1 MPQDILT
8 ERQRRLLD
16 AILILGVVALAFIV
30 VGFASS
36 AFYAFGDIVLL
47 FFLAWLLS
55 FALLPLINFVAR
67 IPRVPPPAA
76 VIIVY
81 LTMVVLL
88 LGIIVQASATIYAS
102 ISQFLNT
109 APEFETQL
117 RILLGD
123 IESRLAAFGLAVN
136 LVDQAPTIVANLR
149 EWAGQ
154 LTGPLQSLAV
164 ASIGVFGNVL
174 LLVILSIYIAVDR
187 EDILAFLYRL
197 VPPSLVPQARL
208 LQVAVGRSFGGFLRG
223 QLIMGLVFGAFTAL
237 VNILFGLQYAALTTV
252 ASGLLHLIPF
262 FGPFVSWA
270 PPVIAA
276 ALTPDGP
283 VLPVLILMG
292 IGWFV
297 TMNILQPRLM
307 SGSVGIHPIVVLA
320 SVIIGS
326 KIAGIAGAIF
336 GIPIAAVISAF
347 FFHWVA
353 RSRETGTVADRATR
367 RVAAREGRIIRRPR
381 EPVPGVD
388 ADVVDDADAPTGAA
402 GSAPAPAGPSPAP
415 GPASVQPSAAGA
427 TPGKPAHAPVAL
439 PEAGPHPSAAAPRSA
454 SAQQPVEE
462 PGT

>member
-1 MPQDILT
+1 MPQDVLT

-16 AILILGVVALAFIV
+16 AVLVLGVVALGFIV
-30 VGFASS
+30 IGFAGSV
-36 AFYAFGDIVLL
+36 FYAFGDILLL

-55 FALLPLINFVAR
+55 FALLPLINAVAR
-67 IPRVPPPAA
+67 VPRVPPAAA

-81 LTMVVLL
+81 LTIVILL
-88 LGIIVQASATIYAS
+88 LGIVVQASATIYQS

-109 APEFETQL
+109 APEFESQL
-117 RILLGD
+117 TILLAD
-123 IESRLAAFGLAVN
+123 IQSRLAAFGLQVD
-136 LVDQAPTIVANLR
+136 LVGQAPTIVANLQ
-149 EWAGQ
+149 EFAAQ
-154 LTGPLQSLAV
+154 LVGPLQSIAV

-174 LLVILSIYIAVDR
+174 LLVILSIYIALDR
-187 EDILAFLYRL
+187 DDILAFLYRL
-197 VPPSLVPQARL
+197 VPPAFVPQARL

-223 QLIMGLVFGAFTAL
+223 QLIMGVAFGAFTAL

-252 ASGLLHLIPF
+252 AAGLLHMIPF
-262 FGPFVSWA
+262 FGPFISWL

-283 VLPVLILMG
+283 VLPVLILMA

-320 SVIIGS
+320 SVVIGS

-353 RSRETGTVADRATR
+353 RSRETGTVADRATQ
-367 RVAAREGRIIRRPR
+367 RVAAREGRSIRRPR
-381 EPVPGVD
+381 EPVAGVD
-388 ADVVDDADAPTGAA
+388 QDVADEGEPEPTPSAA
-402 GSAPAPAGPSPAP
+402 GVTPGEPAHPPVAMPESAPSGAPAPA
-415 GPASVQPSAAGA
+415 SA
-427 TPGKPAHAPVAL
+427 
-439 PEAGPHPSAAAPRSA
+439 RSA
-454 SAQQPVEE
+454 TQRPAEDR
-462 PGT
+462 GA

>member
-16 AILILGVVALAFIV
+16 AVLILGVVALAFIV
-30 VGFASS
+30 IGFAGSV
-36 AFYAFGDIVLL
+36 FYAFGDILLL

-67 IPRVPPPAA
+67 APRVPPAAA

-81 LTMVVLL
+81 LTIVVLL

-102 ISQFLNT
+102 ISQFLKT
-109 APEFETQL
+109 APEFESQL
-117 RILLGD
+117 TILLTD
-123 IESRLAAFGLAVN
+123 IQSRLSALGLQ
-136 LVDQAPTIVANLR
+136 VDLISQAPTIVANLQ
-149 EWAGQ
+149 EWASQ

-174 LLVILSIYIAVDR
+174 LLVILSVYIALDR
-187 EDILAFLYRL
+187 EDILAFLFRL
-197 VPPSLVPQARL
+197 VPPGLVPQARL

-223 QLIMGLVFGAFTAL
+223 QLIMGLAFGGFTAL
-237 VNILFGLQYAALTTV
+237 VNIVFGLQYAALTTV
-252 ASGLLHLIPF
+252 AAGLLQMIPF
-262 FGPFVSWA
+262 FGPFLSWA
-270 PPVIAA
+270 PPVVAA
-276 ALTPDGP
+276 MLTPDGP

-297 TMNILQPRLM
+297 TMNILSPRLM
-307 SGSVGIHPIVVLA
+307 SGSVGVHPIVVLA
-320 SVIIGS
+320 SVVIGS

-353 RSRETGTVADRATR
+353 RSREGGTVADRATQ
-367 RVAAREGRIIRRPR
+367 RVARREGRAVRRPR

-388 ADVVDDADAPTGAA
+388 ADVDDAQL
-402 GSAPAPAGPSPAP
+402 PAPRTVEGTPAP
-415 GPASVQPSAAGA
+415 MASQAQPA
-427 TPGKPAHAPVAL
+427 
-439 PEAGPHPSAAAPRSA
+439 
-454 SAQQPVEE
+454 EE
-462 PGT
+462 PGA